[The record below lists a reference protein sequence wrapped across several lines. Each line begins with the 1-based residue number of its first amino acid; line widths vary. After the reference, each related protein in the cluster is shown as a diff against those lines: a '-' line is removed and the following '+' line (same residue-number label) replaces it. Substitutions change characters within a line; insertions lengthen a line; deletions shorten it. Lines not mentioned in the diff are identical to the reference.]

1 MELTSR
7 SAMLKQVMTMD
18 KFLSRKFLLS
28 AAAFLAA
35 FFTGVAG
42 VFPPEYCA
50 VGMALSA
57 GIYAASEA
65 YVDGKSAEAHQ
76 SYYSDTT
83 METVSKNVNANTDST
98 TTANKIIGSAEPK
111 SAESKKEG

>member
-1 MELTSR
+1 ME
-7 SAMLKQVMTMD
+7 
-18 KFLSRKFLLS
+18 KFLSRKFLIS
-28 AAAFLAA
+28 SAAFLAA

-65 YVDGKSAEAHQ
+65 YVDGQ
-76 SYYSDTT
+76 SLRSCQTIEST
-83 METVSKNVNANTDST
+83 NKNVNVNANTDST
-98 TTANKIIGSAEPK
+98 ATANKIIGTDQ
-111 SAESKKEG
+111 KKEV